1 MQTTKEQIDAILNVS
16 WTNAVSNE
24 QLEYA
29 LFNLKVSITELTEAV
44 NKIEELAQNMKEA
57 S

>member
-1 MQTTKEQIDAILNVS
+1 MLTTKEQIDAILNVS
-16 WTNAVSNE
+16 RTNAVSNE